1 MYFSVGNETFIREHS
16 LLHSED
22 CTVILVLSGGS
33 RSTESL
39 DIYECETLILI
50 RSLSLVPL
58 RLYWECLMRR
68 MLRVALGL
76 LLSCSELGSSVE
88 LSFLFP
94 LDSTDGSLLEGLR
107 HGYFQ
112 IKSGLGWGKK
122 LGYLKS
128 PLISTLDVR
137 FFHAPP
143 IGINN

>member
-1 MYFSVGNETFIREHS
+1 
-16 LLHSED
+16 
-22 CTVILVLSGGS
+22 
-33 RSTESL
+33 
-39 DIYECETLILI
+39 
-50 RSLSLVPL
+50 
-58 RLYWECLMRR
+58 MRR

-128 PLISTLDVR
+128 NSRSRAVHYFESLPCVR
-137 FFHAPP
+137 RFYD
-143 IGINN
+143 GKK